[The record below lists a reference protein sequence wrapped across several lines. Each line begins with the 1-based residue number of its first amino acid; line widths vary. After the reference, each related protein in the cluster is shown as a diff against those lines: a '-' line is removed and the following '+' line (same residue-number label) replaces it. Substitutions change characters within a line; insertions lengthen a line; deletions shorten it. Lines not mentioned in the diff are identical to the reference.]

1 MKKIILNIGGMTCS
15 ACSSGLEKYL
25 NKQNGIQSANVNLVL
40 SIATI
45 EYENLSKKEIEKFIQ
60 NAGFESL
67 GEFKGIEDVSIH
79 RFDKIKLM
87 ALGILVIFMMYLSMG
102 HMIFLPEIPYL
113 NHQYVNYLA
122 TILFLLTLIFLWYG
136 LDILKS
142 GVKNLIHRMP
152 NMDTLVMLS
161 VSVSFLYSVYG
172 YICILT
178 GYLNN
183 LNALYF
189 ESTCMVIYF
198 IKLGRFLE
206 NISKSHTKDAI
217 KKLVQITPQSAVL
230 KVNGEEKKVSID
242 EVKTDDLLISK
253 SGDKI
258 AVDGIVESGT
268 TYVDESFITG
278 ESMPVLKE
286 KGSHVIAGSI
296 SYDGYIEY
304 KAKRIGKDSTISE
317 IVNLV
322 VEATSTKSKIQ
333 KLADR
338 ISNYFVPVILMIS
351 VLTFVLQIILGI
363 PFEDSLIHMIT
374 VLVVACPCALGLAV
388 PLVAV
393 ISNGLC
399 AERGLFLR
407 NSDVLEN
414 ARNIDTIV
422 FDKTGTLTYGK
433 LKVFKIYNYSS
444 YSEKE
449 LLNRVANLEKKSSHP
464 IQTAFTV
471 EKKSEVKDFKTLNG
485 MGIMGTIDGKKYY
498 LGNDKIL
505 KELKLEERN
514 KKDYDFLVKNGCSIL
529 YIVEE
534 DTVLGIIGVKDVIR
548 TDVRETILH
557 FQEMGIDVI
566 MLTGDNQEVSS
577 KIAKE
582 LGIKKVI
589 SNVLPNAKK
598 EEIEKL
604 VHDGRKV
611 IMVGDGIND
620 APSLV
625 TATVGVSINDGTDV
639 AMDSSDVI
647 LMNNHMKNILDLIM
661 ISKASYRIV
670 KQNLFWAFF
679 YNICMIPVAIGLF
692 ENHGISM
699 TPMFGSIAM
708 IFSSFTVV
716 LNSLRLRRMKNES
729 RIKN

>member
-1 MKKIILNIGGMTCS
+1 MKKIVLNIGGMTCS

-25 NKQNGIQSANVNLVL
+25 NKQEKIKSANVNLVL

-45 EYENLSKKEIEKFIQ
+45 EYENLSKKEIEKLIQ

-67 GEFKGIEDVSIH
+67 GEFKGIEDVEIH
-79 RFDKIKLM
+79 HLDKIKLIV
-87 ALGILVIFMMYLSMG
+87 LGILVLFMMYLSMG
-102 HMIFLPEIPYL
+102 HMAYLPEIPYL
-113 NHQYVNYLA
+113 NHQYPAYLA
-122 TILFLLTLIFLWYG
+122 TTLFLLTLIFLWYG
-136 LDILKS
+136 FDILKS

-172 YICILT
+172 YIHILIDH
-178 GYLNN
+178 LNDFSN
-183 LNALYF
+183 LYF

-217 KKLVQITPQSAVL
+217 KKLVQITPQHAIL
-230 KVNGEEKKVSID
+230 KVNGKEKKISID
-242 EVKTDDLLISK
+242 EVKTDDLLICK
-253 SGDKI
+253 SGEKI

-278 ESMPVLKE
+278 ESIPVLKE

-304 KAKRIGKDSTISE
+304 RAKKIGKESTISE

-338 ISNYFVPVILMIS
+338 ISSYFVPMILMIS
-351 VLTFVLQIILGI
+351 ILTFGIQIILGV
-363 PFEDSLIHMIT
+363 PLEESLIHMIT
-374 VLVVACPCALGLAV
+374 ILVVACPCALGLAV
-388 PLVAV
+388 PLVVV

-399 AERGLFLR
+399 AKRGLFLR

-433 LKVFKIYNYSS
+433 LKIFKFYNYST
-444 YSEKE
+444 YSEEE
-449 LLNRVANLEKKSSHP
+449 LLNQVANLEQKSSHP

-471 EKKSEVKDFKTLNG
+471 DKKIEVKDFKTLNG
-485 MGIMGTIDGKKYY
+485 MGITGNINGKKYY

-505 KELKLEERN
+505 KNLKLKEKN
-514 KKDYDFLVKNGCSIL
+514 QKDYDFLVKNGCSII

-534 DTVLGIIGVKDVIR
+534 DTILGLIGVRDVIR
-548 TDVRETILH
+548 TDVRETLLR
-557 FQEMGIDVI
+557 FEQMGIDVM
-566 MLTGDNQEVSS
+566 MLTGDNEEVSK

-589 SNVLPNAKK
+589 ANVLPSAKREK
-598 EEIEKL
+598 IEKL
-604 VHDGRKV
+604 IQSGRKV

-647 LMNNHMKNILDLIM
+647 LMNNNMKNILDLIW
-661 ISKASYRIV
+661 ISKASYRIIAE
-670 KQNLFWAFF
+670 NLFWAFF
-679 YNICMIPVAIGLF
+679 YNMCMIPIAIGLF
-692 ENHGISM
+692 ENYGISM
-699 TPMFGSIAM
+699 NPMFGSIAM
-708 IFSSFTVV
+708 IFSSLTVV
-716 LNSLRLRRMKNES
+716 LNSLRFGRMKNES
-729 RIKN
+729 RIKH